1 MSPADLLA
9 AAVVALFAFLGYR
22 RGGLDM
28 AATFLGVVL
37 GLVAALGLSGLLS
50 AAVPLGS
57 TPEASRA
64 AWFLLLFAVVQLLV
78 VSVASR
84 SLRRRFAA
92 QVGRRR
98 NRWLGLLP
106 GAVEGVLVAA
116 MFVLILL
123 LVPQKLASADSL
135 QEGPVTG
142 PLLKLGGLMQ
152 AAIHEEFG
160 SGVRELL
167 GMGPPIGVPD
177 RRYPLPRTRHGE
189 REPASEEELFALLN
203 ISRQE
208 AGLPLLERDP
218 SLDEVAL
225 AHSEDMWRQGYFGH
239 SDPEGRDVAWRVD
252 QRGLDYAVVGEN
264 LALAPTA
271 GVAHRG
277 LMDSPGHRSNMLSA
291 RFHRVGV
298 GAVRGPTGVTF
309 TQVFRD

>member
-1 MSPADLLA
+1 MTLPDLTALT
-9 AAVVALFAFLGYR
+9 VIALFAFLGYR

-28 AATFLGVVL
+28 AATLLAVVL
-37 GLVAALGLSGLLS
+37 GVAAALGLQRPLS
-50 AAVPLGS
+50 AAFPLGS

-64 AWFLLLFAVVQLLV
+64 AWFLILFASVHLLTV
-78 VSVASR
+78 TLVSR
-84 SLRRRFAA
+84 LLRRSYATWT
-92 QVGRRR
+92 GRRR
-98 NRWLGLLP
+98 NRWLGVLP
-106 GAVEGVLVAA
+106 GALEGVLVAA
-116 MFVLILL
+116 MFVLVLL
-123 LVPQKLASADSL
+123 LAPQKLATADEL
-135 QEGPVTG
+135 QQGAVTG

-177 RRYPLPRTRHGE
+177 RRYPLPATSHGE
-189 REPASEEELFALLN
+189 RDPAAEEELFELLN
-203 ISRQE
+203 SARRE
-208 AGLPLLERDP
+208 AGLPLLERDGA
-218 SLDEVAL
+218 LDEVAL

-239 SDPEGRDVAWRVD
+239 SDPDGRDVSWRVES
-252 QRGLDYAVVGEN
+252 RGLDYLTVGEN

-291 RFHRVGV
+291 GFRRVGV